1 MNPINPLQV
10 YFFFHTKIIITL
22 PEKSAAVKTLVTLA
36 ALTALLNHTFI
47 ILHTNILLVNER
59 EHACQMMDVG

>member
-1 MNPINPLQV
+1 MNKNNN
-10 YFFFHTKIIITL
+10 YFAG
-22 PEKSAAVKTLVTLA
+22 KSAAVKPLVTLA

-47 ILHTNILLVNER
+47 ILHTNILLVYER